1 MDKAIK
7 TQFSIAFFV
16 FGFAMLIIRD
26 LKYLESIPLGISQ
39 YFPVMFYLGIIFM
52 AVGYYLK

>member
-1 MDKAIK
+1 
-7 TQFSIAFFV
+7 
-16 FGFAMLIIRD
+16 MLIIRD